1 VVKIN
6 VGCGPFYREGWT
18 NLDTEPSVH
27 PDVVGSILA
36 LPFDAASATAVYCGH
51 VLEHVPL
58 QDIPAALAEVH
69 RVLEPGGKLCVV
81 GPDFTRICQD
91 TPENEIEWVIYGS
104 KRWAGDFHQWACCES
119 LVERF
124 LTAAGFLDVIARP
137 IIDPDLGEWSIP
149 GTAYPWQCVVLAT
162 R

>member
-1 VVKIN
+1 VKLNI
-6 VGCGPFYREGWT
+6 GCGTFYKEGYT
-18 NLDTEPSVH
+18 NVDNEPGVRA
-27 PDVVGSILA
+27 DVFGTILS
-36 LPFDAASATAVYCGH
+36 LPLADASAEAVYCGH

-81 GPDFTRICQD
+81 GPDFTRIQPD
-91 TPENEIEWVIYGS
+91 TPETEIEWVIYGS

-124 LTAAGFLDVIARP
+124 LLAAGFLDVIARP
-137 IIDPDLGEWSIP
+137 IIDPDLGEWAIP